1 MKRLIPLASL
11 ALAAA
16 AAACAPS
23 APAPVGPQPIVFS
36 TEAFAWSAVTGTAAI
51 EGRVAYAGGGRSWRC
66 AGSVGLT
73 PETPWT
79 RQRFMTLY
87 GSAERAALPA
97 AVIRA
102 RTVAEASADYQ
113 AYVRSTSCDAQGRFE
128 FRDLPDG
135 DWFVIAPVTA
145 EGADPV
151 VVMRRVTTR
160 AGRDTSVTLD

>member
-1 MKRLIPLASL
+1 MKRLIPLAPL
-11 ALAAA
+11 ALAASL
-16 AAACAPS
+16 AACAPTS
-23 APAPVGPQPIVFS
+23 PQPMGPSPIVFS
-36 TEAFAWSAVTGTAAI
+36 TEAFAWSAVPGQASI
-51 EGRVAYAGGGRSWRC
+51 EGRVAYAGGGRQWRC

-79 RQRFMTLY
+79 RQRFITLY

-97 AVIRA
+97 AVVRA

-113 AYVRSTSCDAQGRFE
+113 AYVRSTSCDGQGRFI
-128 FRDLPDG
+128 FPDLPDG
-135 DWFVIAPVTA
+135 SWYVIAPVTA

-160 AGRDTSVTLD
+160 GGRATSVTLD